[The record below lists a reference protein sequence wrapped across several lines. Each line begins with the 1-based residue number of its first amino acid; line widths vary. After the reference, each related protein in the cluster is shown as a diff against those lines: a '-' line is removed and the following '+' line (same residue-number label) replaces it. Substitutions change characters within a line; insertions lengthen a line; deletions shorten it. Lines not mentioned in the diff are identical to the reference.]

1 MLLCSVARLPKLK
14 NSLAMLH
21 LSDKKR
27 NKVKSIDAFVLNLS
41 NHLSK
46 FVKLSDYKKQNMAA
60 TLQAT
65 GIMMTPETYFARVFV
80 RFIIKL
86 LPAIIIFFV
95 SRPAAL
101 IFLIWPVK
109 CIFDDLKKAEKMM
122 QDKIKIIDHELP
134 RFAAT
139 ISQQLKSSRDVVKI
153 FSEYLPSAGKE
164 FRDELEITIADM
176 KSSSPDKALSR
187 MESRLGSFMIS
198 QLVRGLQSV
207 LNGDNGIMYFE
218 MLSYNFKQFEIQE
231 LKLEAIKR
239 PDKMRVYSY
248 IILACIFLTLLSVII
263 IFLYG
268 KLQSLV

>member
-1 MLLCSVARLPKLK
+1 MLLCSAAHLPKLK
-14 NSLAMLH
+14 NTIAMLH
-21 LSDKKR
+21 ISDKEK
-27 NKVKSIDAFVLNLS
+27 NKVKSIDAFVLNMS
-41 NHLSK
+41 NRLSK
-46 FVKLSDYKKQNMAA
+46 FVKLSDYKRQNMAA
-60 TLQAT
+60 TLQTT

-80 RFIIKL
+80 RFMLKL
-86 LPAIIIFFV
+86 LPAIIIFFI

-109 CIFDDLKKAEKMM
+109 CIFDDLKEAENMM
-122 QDKIKIIDHELP
+122 HDKIKKIDHELP

-139 ISQQLKSSRDVVKI
+139 ISQQLKSSRDVIKI

-164 FRDELEITIADM
+164 FKNELEITIADM